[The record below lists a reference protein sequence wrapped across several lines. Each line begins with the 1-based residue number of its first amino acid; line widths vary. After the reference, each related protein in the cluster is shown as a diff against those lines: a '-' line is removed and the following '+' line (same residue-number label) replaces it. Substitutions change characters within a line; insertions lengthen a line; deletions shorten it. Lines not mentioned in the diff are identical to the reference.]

1 MISGETIADNIFK
14 ILKGNGHKVKIF
26 TDEGENTVDP
36 QAARRFYIPEL
47 GSMVNLDE
55 TDNKRELRVSVNQNT
70 DLNEFKDTLAL
81 LKNLANKNVIEYTL
95 KSFTKAITPK
105 DQDYQAQKV
114 RDMKQDVSEGIS
126 PAYGSTKSS
135 YQQLENAKLIIKHT
149 KPVNEE
155 SRGSRSRNISAIYIE
170 NSDGERYKMP
180 TNNLAGG
187 RAMLRHVKEGG
198 TPYDD
203 FGMYIQEQCNEL
215 KKLKEF
221 KKYVLRN
228 GLVNEDTTDIV
239 EAVSNRINSLREG
252 IGKLKGCKCYKET
265 KEKFE
270 AKEPVNE
277 APFPGEFNYTNSP
290 QEDEEIKAIMMK
302 HPEEAK
308 KLKATGDIDSGSDLY
323 MDLYSY
329 YLDSGEMP
337 YGVAKARDGDPVEW
351 ILDRLDDIGM
361 PIGNLESVE
370 QDKLRNQFTVRTF
383 DEGLNDALP
392 YVNALVKEMKAI
404 READDFAKETLDNL
418 VNTIDSMDSVKL
430 RKGVDVK
437 SDPEN
442 PMNFGSFKNMPK
454 ENQIAVVMEYLGN
467 SIDYAS
473 KGEDQLSQLLT
484 RMSDLMERVKERSI
498 MVKAVGAIKALMPK
512 LSATASE
519 NTSVK
524 KVSVEN
530 YMERKLS
537 NYEFDKLFG

>member
-1 MISGETIADNIFK
+1 MINISNISNEVFK
-14 ILKGNGHKVKIF
+14 ILKGNGYNIKLY
-26 TDEGENTVDP
+26 TDEGESTVDP
-36 QAARRFYIPEL
+36 DNARRFYIPKL

-55 TDNKRELRVSVNQNT
+55 TESTRELRVSVNQNT
-70 DLNEFKDTLAL
+70 NLDEFKDTLYQ
-81 LKNLANKNVIEYTL
+81 LKNLANRNIIEYTL
-95 KSFTKAITPK
+95 KSFTKHIEPK

-114 RDMKQDVSEGIS
+114 RDMKIDEGIS
-126 PAYGSTKSS
+126 PAYGTSKSS
-135 YQQLENAKLIIKHT
+135 YQKLESAKLIIKHT

-170 NSDGERYKMP
+170 NADGERYKMP

-198 TPYDD
+198 NPHDE
-203 FGMYIQEQCNEL
+203 FGQHIQEQTVEL

-221 KKYVLRN
+221 ANYSKRN
-228 GLVNEDTTDIV
+228 GLVNEDTADIV
-239 EAVSNRINSLREG
+239 EAVSQRIASIRES
-252 IGKLKGCKCYKET
+252 IGKLKGCKCYHET

-277 APFPGEFNYTNSP
+277 APFPGEFDYTNSP

-323 MDLYSY
+323 MDLFSY

-337 YGVAKARDGDPVEW
+337 YGTAKARDGDPVEW
-351 ILDRLDDIGM
+351 ILDRLDDMGM
-361 PIGNLESVE
+361 PMGNLESVE

-383 DEGLNDALP
+383 DESLNDALP

-404 READDFAKETLDNL
+404 READEFTKQTMDSL
-418 VNTIDSMDSVKL
+418 VATIDKMDSVKL
-430 RKGVDVK
+430 RKGIDVK

-442 PMNFGSFKNMPK
+442 PMNFSSFGNMPK
-454 ENQIAVVMEYLGN
+454 ENQIATVLEYLGN
-467 SIDYAS
+467 SIEFS
-473 KGEDQLSQLLT
+473 KSQDQLVTLLT
-484 RMSDLMERVKERSI
+484 RMSDEMERVKDKPMMI
-498 MVKAVGAIKALMPK
+498 KIIGAIKTLMPK
-512 LSATASE
+512 LTTTASE
-519 NTSVK
+519 GTDIK
-524 KVSVEN
+524 KVSVGN